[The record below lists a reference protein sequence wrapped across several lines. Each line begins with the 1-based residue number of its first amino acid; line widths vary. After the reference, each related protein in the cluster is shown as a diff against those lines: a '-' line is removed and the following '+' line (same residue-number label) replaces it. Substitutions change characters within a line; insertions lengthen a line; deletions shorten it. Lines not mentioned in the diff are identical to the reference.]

1 MFECVINISE
11 GRDRRLLDE
20 LARASGPSLRDVH
33 SDPWHHRSVFTLI
46 NEPGQLSVDAHALI
60 AWAYEVL
67 ELAGHEGVH
76 PRFGV
81 VDVVPYVALTPVDA
95 PISEALRDETARW
108 ISHTF
113 DVPTFLYGA
122 VTNGVVRTLPEVR
135 AHAFADLAPD
145 YGPSSASPRWGAV
158 AVGARPLLV
167 AWNLWLRATSL
178 ERARE
183 FARVVRGPGVRS
195 LAFEVGDQVQVSCNL
210 IDVATVRASEVYDRV
225 QSMLEDAESITRA
238 ELVGLVPA
246 SLLEREDPAR
256 WAQLG
261 LDPDA
266 TIEQRVPPINPPG
279 SGAR

>member
-11 GRDRRLLDE
+11 GRDQRLLDE
-20 LARASGPSLRDVH
+20 LSRAGGPSL
-33 SDPWHHRSVFTLI
+33 SDRHFDQWHHRSVFTLI
-46 NEPGQLSVDAHALI
+46 NEPDQLSVDVRALI
-60 AWAYEVL
+60 AWAYETL

-81 VDVVPYVALTPVDA
+81 VDVVPFVALANVDA

-113 DVPTFLYGA
+113 DVPTFLYGP

-135 AHAFADLAPD
+135 ASAFADLSPD
-145 YGPSSASPRWGAV
+145 YGPSSPSPRWGAV
-158 AVGARPLLV
+158 AVGARPVLV
-167 AWNLWLRATSL
+167 AWNLWLRATTL
-178 ERARE
+178 ERARML
-183 FARVVRGPGVRS
+183 ARVVRGPGVRS
-195 LAFEVGDQVQVSCNL
+195 LAFTVGDQVQVSCNL
-210 IDVATVRASEVYDRV
+210 IDVANVRASEVYDRV
-225 QSMLEDAESITRA
+225 ESMLEGAETISRA

-266 TIEQRVPPINPPG
+266 TIEQRVPPISPPG
-279 SGAR
+279 SDAR